1 MLADEGTL
9 VLTVTD
15 PSGNAASATVKL
27 TVNGDVPSIRLL
39 LTEENVFGGADV
51 TVNDSLLLI
60 YGDTVASWTG
70 GFSQVTAVEMSL
82 NGKGILPGDS
92 LKEAGQ
98 LMLTV
103 ANERGRTASATV
115 TLTSDALYGLES
127 LRSTTLQV
135 DQPTN
140 LLSGITMAKGVELV
154 RVEAEADGASTT
166 IDDPTR
172 YVPEY
177 PGTMSIIFAVK
188 GRSGNAV
195 GIKVE
200 NLTIKPLDYTAM
212 DIDNINPEDLMPK
225 VEV

>member
-9 VLTVTD
+9 VLNVTD

-51 TVNDSLLLI
+51 TVNDTLLLI

-70 GFSQVTAVEMSL
+70 GFSQVTAVEMTL

-127 LRSTTLQV
+127 LRSSTLQV
-135 DQPTN
+135 DQPTD

-154 RVEAEADGASTT
+154 KTEVE
-166 IDDPTR
+166 IDNKRNAIDPTR

-212 DIDNINPEDLMPK
+212 DIDNVNPEDLMPK

>member
-9 VLTVTD
+9 VLNVTD
-15 PSGNAASATVKL
+15 PSGNDASAKVKL
-27 TVNGDVPSIRLL
+27 TVNGDIPSIRIL

-60 YGDTVASWTG
+60 YGDTIASWTG
-70 GFSQVTAVEMSL
+70 GFSQVTAVEMTL

-115 TLTSDALYGLES
+115 TLTCDALYGLES
-127 LRSTTLQV
+127 LRSAPLQV
-135 DQPTN
+135 DQPTD
-140 LLSGITMAKGVELV
+140 LLGGITMAKGVELV
-154 RVEAEADGASTT
+154 KTEVE
-166 IDDPTR
+166 IDNKRNAIDPTH
-172 YVPEY
+172 YAPEY
-177 PGTMSIIFAVK
+177 PGTVNIIFAVK

-212 DIDNINPEDLMPK
+212 DIDNVNPEDLMPK